1 MAKRLREE
9 PVSLEMCD
17 DAVDSTSPSS
27 EESEAHTPK
36 YMIVEPE
43 QVTIMRCSL
52 EPHRPLS
59 FSNYA
64 EYETHYQQAHTNRCT
79 ECKKNFPTGHFLELH
94 IAEDHDP
101 IVASKRD
108 AGEKTYACFVEGCE
122 KVCSDWKKRRSHLVD
137 KHGYP
142 KNYDFLVVDHGVD
155 GRRSMLRPGIDAQG
169 HRKSS
174 RERGRSDSS
183 ISANTQTTEATS
195 TSSQNDV
202 GNTEPKGRE
211 ESTLERSNTNVS
223 TKENGKDVDDL
234 TSSLSAMKMVPR
246 SVTFGHRK
254 GRSGFAKRW

>member
-1 MAKRLREE
+1 MAKRLRDE
-9 PVSLEMCD
+9 PVSHETSD
-17 DAVDSTSPSS
+17 DAVNSTPPSS
-27 EESEAHTPK
+27 DEHEAHTPK
-36 YMIVEPE
+36 YMTVEPE
-43 QVTIMRCSL
+43 EVTIMRCLL

-59 FSNYA
+59 FFSYA
-64 EYETHYQQAHTNRCT
+64 EYEAHYQQAHTNRCS

-108 AGEKTYACFVEGCE
+108 AGEKTHACFVEGCE

-142 KNYDFLVVDHGVD
+142 KNYDFLVVDYGID

-195 TSSQNDV
+195 TSSQNVV
-202 GNTEPKGRE
+202 GSAESKDRE
-211 ESTLERSNTNVS
+211 KSTLEPSQTNPAA
-223 TKENGKDVDDL
+223 KENGKDVDDL

-246 SVTFGHRK
+246 SVIFGHRK
-254 GRSGFAKRW
+254 GRSGFARR